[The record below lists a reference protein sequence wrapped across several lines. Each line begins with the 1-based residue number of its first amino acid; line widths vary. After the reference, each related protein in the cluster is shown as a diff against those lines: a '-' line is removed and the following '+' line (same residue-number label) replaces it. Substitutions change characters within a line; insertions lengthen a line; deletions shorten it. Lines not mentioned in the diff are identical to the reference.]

1 MWGGKVSSAKISY
14 GTLSDDVLAQ
24 HAKDGDERA
33 FNELVLRY
41 LGRISSV
48 ARKYFARGY
57 EHTDFVQEGLLGL
70 FHAARTYRSD
80 SESTFRNY
88 AMLVVERRFIS
99 VIRRQ
104 SAQRSVPEDAIV
116 DIESLDSELADTAK
130 TPEEELMLSEQLR
143 WVYSR
148 LLETLS
154 KQEYAV
160 LELYVDGLSY
170 KRYCRTAGNYP
181 KSGGQCPAKG
191 SPQGVTLRYVL
202 NRISLRCNS
211 ATGQLFSTK
220 ERTKTNV

>member
-1 MWGGKVSSAKISY
+1 MLWGGKVSSAKISY

-80 SESTFRNY
+80 SESTFRKY

-170 KRYCRTAGNYP
+170 SDIAERLGITP
-181 KSGGQCPAKG
+181 KAVDNALQRVRRKVSRFDM
-191 SPQGVTLRYVL
+191 S
-202 NRISLRCNS
+202 
-211 ATGQLFSTK
+211 
-220 ERTKTNV
+220 

>member
-88 AMLVVERRFIS
+88 AMLVVERRYIS

-170 KRYCRTAGNYP
+170 SDIAERLGITP
-181 KSGGQCPAKG
+181 KAVDNALQRVRRKVSRFDM
-191 SPQGVTLRYVL
+191 S
-202 NRISLRCNS
+202 
-211 ATGQLFSTK
+211 
-220 ERTKTNV
+220 